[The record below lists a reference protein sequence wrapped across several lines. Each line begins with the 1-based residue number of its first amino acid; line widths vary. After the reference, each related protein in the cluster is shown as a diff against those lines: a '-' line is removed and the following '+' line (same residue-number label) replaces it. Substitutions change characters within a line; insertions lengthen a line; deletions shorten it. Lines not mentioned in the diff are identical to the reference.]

1 MSLLDVFRRSE
12 PDGAAPALVDIATE
26 EAPVQLDGGV
36 IGLTSAS
43 GRRDRIAD
51 AGSDFVA
58 EALGAKLLHSW
69 LQNRHQTLM
78 PLSLNMA
85 VMAPRQREGL
95 AQILASMLLA
105 GRPAAEAGEA
115 APKLREWLAG
125 LGADAAALRSF
136 DQALQSPLPLN
147 VVFETAQADE
157 LTIYTYVATLMASDA
172 RFPVSVMLC
181 DMVQARFD
189 LPTAMVRSAIRRY
202 RR

>member
-1 MSLLDVFRRSE
+1 MSLLDLFRRGE
-12 PDGAAPALVDIATE
+12 PDGSAPELVAIATE
-26 EAPVQLDGGV
+26 ASIAGLSHLEADAG
-36 IGLTSAS
+36 SAS
-43 GRRDRIAD
+43 GRRDRVAD
-51 AGSDFVA
+51 AGSDVVA
-58 EALGAKLLHSW
+58 EAIGTKLLHSW

-78 PLSLNMA
+78 PLSLNLA

-95 AQILASMLLA
+95 ARILASMLLA

-115 APKLREWLAG
+115 APALRSWLAG
-125 LGADAAALRSF
+125 LGADAAALESF
-136 DQALQSPLPLN
+136 DRALDAPLPLN
-147 VVFETAQADE
+147 VVFEVAQADE
-157 LTIYTYVATLMASDA
+157 LTIHAYVATLVASDA